1 MRICIVV
8 DDYMPHSTKI
18 AAKMMH
24 DLAKGFL
31 TLGHKVVVV
40 TPGPELN
47 KPYEITDLDGVRI
60 YRFRSGQI
68 KNVSKIKRA
77 INESL
82 LSWRAWRSL
91 RKIFNEES
99 NELILYYSPSIFWGP
114 LISKLKKLWKARSY
128 LVLRDFFPQWAI
140 DNGLLG
146 KNSIITKY
154 FRFFESLNYHSA
166 DRIGIQSP
174 KNLEWFQT
182 QFARKKG
189 TEVLY
194 NWAENSSNNS
204 KTNFKTYRSTLGL
217 DGKVVFFYGG
227 NIGHAQDMSNIVRLA
242 ENLKEYPKAHFL
254 LIGNG
259 DEVELVR
266 DGVQRKSL
274 NNLTL
279 LDPVSQDEFKRILA
293 EFDIG
298 LFSLHKN
305 HQTHNFPGKVLGY
318 MVEGMPILGCVN
330 PGNDLKDVIENAKAG
345 FVSVSGEDS
354 LLKENAIRLMD
365 ESLRN
370 SMGLNAKK
378 LLKDRFSISSAMSQ
392 ILSV

>member
-1 MRICIVV
+1 
-8 DDYMPHSTKI
+8 MPHSTKI

-82 LSWRAWRSL
+82 LSWRAWRAL

-114 LISKLKKLWKARSY
+114 LINKLKKLWKARSY

-146 KNSIITKY
+146 KNSLITKY
-154 FRFFESLNYHSA
+154 FKFFESLNYRSA

-182 QFARKKG
+182 QFARRKG

-204 KTNFKTYRSTLGL
+204 KTNFKSYRSTLGL

-242 ENLKEYPKAHFL
+242 ENVKEYPKAHFL
-254 LIGNG
+254 LIGSG

-266 DGVQRKSL
+266 DSVQRKSL

-378 LLKDRFSISSAMSQ
+378 LLEDRFSISSAMSQ
-392 ILSV
+392 ILDV

>member
-31 TLGHKVVVV
+31 SLGHQVVVV
-40 TPGPELN
+40 TPGPELSD
-47 KPYEITDLDGVRI
+47 PYKITDLDGIKI

-91 RKIFNEES
+91 RNVFSKES

-114 LISKLKKLWKARSY
+114 LVKKLKKLWKARSY

-146 KNSIITKY
+146 KNSFITHY
-154 FRFFESLNYHSA
+154 FRFFESINYEAA

-182 QFARKKG
+182 RFARNKG

-194 NWAENSSNNS
+194 NWAENSPNDSV
-204 KTNFKTYRSTLGL
+204 KTNQSYRSKLGL
-217 DGKVVFFYGG
+217 EGKVVFFYGG
-227 NIGHAQDMSNIVRLA
+227 NIGHAQDMGNILRLA
-242 ENLKEYPKAHFL
+242 ENLKGNKNAHFL

-266 DGVQRKSL
+266 EGIRRSSL

-279 LDPVSQDEFKRILA
+279 LGPVPQDEFKRILE

-318 MVEGMPILGCVN
+318 MVQAMPILGCVN
-330 PGNDLKDVIENAKAG
+330 PGNDLKEVIETAGAG
-345 FVSVSGEDS
+345 FVSISGEDS
-354 LLKENAIRLMD
+354 LLKDNAIRLMD
-365 ESLRN
+365 DSLRKK
-370 SMGLNAKK
+370 MGLNAKK
-378 LLKDRFSISSAMSQ
+378 LLEDRFSVSSAISQ
-392 ILSV
+392 ILKV

>member
-82 LSWRAWRSL
+82 LSWRAWRAL

-114 LISKLKKLWKARSY
+114 LINKLKKLWKARSY

-146 KNSIITKY
+146 KNSLITKY
-154 FRFFESLNYHSA
+154 FKFFESLNYRSA

-182 QFARKKG
+182 QFARRKG

-204 KTNFKTYRSTLGL
+204 KTNFKSYRSTLGL

-242 ENLKEYPKAHFL
+242 ENVKEYPKAHFL
-254 LIGNG
+254 LIGSG

-266 DGVQRKSL
+266 DSVQRKSL

-378 LLKDRFSISSAMSQ
+378 LLEDRFSISSAMSQ
-392 ILSV
+392 ILDV